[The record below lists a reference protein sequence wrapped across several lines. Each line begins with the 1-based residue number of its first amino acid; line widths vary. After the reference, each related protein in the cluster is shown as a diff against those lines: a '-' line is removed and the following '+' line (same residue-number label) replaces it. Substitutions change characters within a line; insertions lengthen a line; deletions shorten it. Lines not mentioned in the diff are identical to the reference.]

1 MAADNEVTRRTAPA
15 PIVPD
20 GKVVFGIQL
29 PVQSQSTI
37 YVDDWEP
44 GAGAGELGAI
54 ARQAD
59 ESGFFYVAVC
69 DHTAIPRRLA
79 GAMSTTWYDTT
90 ATLGWLAAATTR
102 VRLLSHVFIA
112 ALRHPLRTA
121 KEMATIDVLSGGRVI
136 VGVGAGHVTEEFE
149 ILGVDFHRRGA
160 LLDEAIEG
168 IAAGL
173 SEEFPTLPGPQ
184 WPASDLGISPRPLQQ
199 PRPPIWV
206 GGSSPAALRRAA
218 ARGEGWLP
226 QTPKR
231 SEMAELVPRLL
242 ELRAELRP
250 GDPIAIGALC
260 GPLHVGRADWQLP
273 RGTRAGSPEELAE
286 ELGRWVELGVSH
298 MQLRFP
304 SRSAAETCEQMAAFA
319 ESVAPLLPSAVTDGT
334 PH

>member
-1 MAADNEVTRRTAPA
+1 MTSRTAPA
-15 PIVPD
+15 PVVPD
-20 GKVVFGIQL
+20 GRVVFGIQL

-37 YVDDWEP
+37 YVDDWEQ
-44 GAGAGELGAI
+44 GAGAGELGAV

-69 DHTAIPRRLA
+69 DHTVIPRRLA
-79 GAMSTTWYDTT
+79 GPMSTTWYDTT

-121 KEMATIDVLSGGRVI
+121 KEMATVDVLSGGRLI
-136 VGVGAGHVTEEFE
+136 VGVGAGHVPEEFE
-149 ILGVDFHRRGA
+149 LLGVDFSRRGA
-160 LLDEAIEG
+160 LLDEAIDG

-173 SEEFPTLPGPQ
+173 SEEFPALPGPR
-184 WPASDLGISPRPLQQ
+184 WPASDLGVSPRPIQQ

-231 SEMAELVPRLL
+231 SEMAELIPRLL
-242 ELRAELRP
+242 ELRQELRP

-260 GPLHVGRADWQLP
+260 GPLHVGRADWDLP

-286 ELGRWVELGVSH
+286 DLAAWVALGVSH

-304 SRSAAETCEQMAAFA
+304 SRSASETCEQMAAFA
-319 ESVAPLLPSAVTDGT
+319 ESVAPLVPSAAMSGSSR
-334 PH
+334 